1 MQQPPSV
8 NIAKATNNGPSQV
21 TFSGIKYLGLI
32 SSKYI
37 EVYCGQ
43 RDSLLT
49 YNTIVF
55 TSVLVPVVSEVQ
67 NESR

>member
-1 MQQPPSV
+1 M

-21 TFSGIKYLGLI
+21 TFSGMKYLGLI

-43 RDSLLT
+43 HDSILT
-49 YNTIVF
+49 HNTTVF
-55 TSVLVPVVSEVQ
+55 TSVLVPVVSEVP